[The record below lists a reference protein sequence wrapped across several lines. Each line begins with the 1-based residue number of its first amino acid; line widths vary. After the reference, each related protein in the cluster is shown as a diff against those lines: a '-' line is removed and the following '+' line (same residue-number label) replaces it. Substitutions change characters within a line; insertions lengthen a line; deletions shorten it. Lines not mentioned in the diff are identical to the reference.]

1 MALYSTVHCQYKWTH
16 GILWTFWLILFCLG
30 TFFLPCWPS
39 ACIFYFLIL
48 CFMNFICFSCVFLFF
63 LLLYLLLLFVCC
75 LLSQKR
81 KRKKSHGVEW
91 VRRIWEDENRKV
103 RSEYIEWKTFFPEKQ
118 TNEQESYQCLRF

>member
-30 TFFLPCWPS
+30 TFFCLVGLLLVYF
-39 ACIFYFLIL
+39 IFWFCVLWIL
-48 CFMNFICFSCVFLFF
+48 YVFHVFFMFF

-118 TNEQESYQCLRF
+118 TNEQESYQCLRS